1 MALFGKKC
9 FVCTKKSGVSGVK
22 HLSYLRN
29 QEVLPVPQGMTEK
42 DVMCKDCYFKRNM
55 DGSDKWFAYW
65 MSIYNPLTLYN
76 NLHAAHDEWVM
87 SVYNKYIKEHPDFF
101 QRCPDVLE
109 FYESLNLIESQ
120 IESLQKQFNSTKG
133 KMNYNKGYNFVN
145 NPSMKDKVFR
155 DMASAPYEQMLITL
169 DGEIKQLQIQKS
181 DISNKLSRCS
191 FNSISSQTS
200 TSSSSSAPSPIKD
213 SHSPFS
219 STGSPIKTSDISTE
233 KRVEIAPLMVK
244 GLDLTN
250 LGDYDDAIKN
260 FDEILEIDPKN
271 ADAWSSKGHAFSRLG
286 NYDEARKCFDEAL
299 EINPKDAY
307 LINYRSKLIAL
318 IEHLEQVKTDDS
330 NNEIDNVQSEID
342 KLRQESENDFKEMKE
357 LTKNLSEGMKH
368 LSKKNS
374 TNDDPIK
381 ILKLRLAK
389 GEITQEEFN
398 EIKESLED

>member
-1 MALFGKKC
+1 MFFHGIAILGLRLIAFSAH
-9 FVCTKKSGVSGVK
+9 KSAS
-22 HLSYLRN
+22 SYLPS
-29 QEVLPVPQGMTEK
+29 LP
-42 DVMCKDCYFKRNM
+42 
-55 DGSDKWFAYW
+55 
-65 MSIYNPLTLYN
+65 
-76 NLHAAHDEWVM
+76 
-87 SVYNKYIKEHPDFF
+87 
-101 QRCPDVLE
+101 
-109 FYESLNLIESQ
+109 
-120 IESLQKQFNSTKG
+120 
-133 KMNYNKGYNFVN
+133 
-145 NPSMKDKVFR
+145 
-155 DMASAPYEQMLITL
+155 
-169 DGEIKQLQIQKS
+169 
-181 DISNKLSRCS
+181 
-191 FNSISSQTS
+191 
-200 TSSSSSAPSPIKD
+200 
-213 SHSPFS
+213 
-219 STGSPIKTSDISTE
+219 
-233 KRVEIAPLMVK
+233 RV
-244 GLDLTN
+244 
-250 LGDYDDAIKN
+250 GDYDDAIKN